1 MMCDDVPGSGSRQR
15 MVIRVSLLTGQ
26 TAVITGGAQGLG
38 FAIAQRFVAEGAR
51 VVLGDVNLEA
61 TESALAQLGGDDVA
75 VAVRCDVTSGADV
88 DALVAAAVD
97 RFGGLDIMV
106 NNAGITRDAT
116 MRKMTEEQFDQVI
129 AVHLKGTWNGLRK
142 AAAIMRENKRGTIVN
157 MSSISGKVGMVG
169 QTNYSA
175 AKAGI
180 VGMTKAASKELAHL
194 GVRVNAIQPGLIRS
208 AMTEAMPQRIWDAKV
223 AEVPMGRAGEPEEV
237 ANVALFLASDLSSY
251 MTGTVLEVTGGRHL

>member
-1 MMCDDVPGSGSRQR
+1 M
-15 MVIRVSLLTGQ
+15 LAGQ
-26 TAVITGGAQGLG
+26 IAVITGGAQGLG
-38 FAIAQRFVAEGAR
+38 LAIAQRFVAEGAK

-61 TESALAQLGGDDVA
+61 TEEAARSLGGPDVA
-75 VAVRCDVTSGADV
+75 KAVRCDVTSAAEV
-88 DALVAAAVD
+88 EALVAAAVD
-97 RFGGLDIMV
+97 GFGGLDIMI

-116 MRKMTEEQFDQVI
+116 MRKMTEDEFDQVI
-129 AVHLKGTWNGLRK
+129 AVHLKGTWNGLR
-142 AAAIMRENKRGTIVN
+142 AAAAVMRENKRGAIVN

-180 VGMTKAASKELAHL
+180 VGMTKAASKELAYL

-208 AMTEAMPQRIWDAKV
+208 AMTEAMPQRIWDSKV

-237 ANVALFLASDLSSY
+237 AKVALFLASDLSSY